1 MGTGSLGGFC
11 TPKMGF
17 LRFSH
22 VIFEIFKIFFP
33 PLDLAEKTTQFSI
46 LKFFSISNGFRDI
59 QKSKHS
65 TLYFG
70 APMLILWRIKKN

>member
-22 VIFEIFKIFFP
+22 VIFEILKILFS
-33 PLDLAEKTTQFSI
+33 PLDSAKKTTQIII
-46 LKFFSISNGFRDI
+46 LKFFSTFNGFRDI

-70 APMLILWRIKKN
+70 APMLIL